1 MITVNGFYT
10 GTLLSM
16 FFGFVWYGIF
26 KNTLQRLENKNIS
39 HWIVNM
45 KRWSSDNI
53 DGSISITLSR

>member
-45 KRWSSDNI
+45 KRWSSGNI